1 MTMCDDSSRVASI
14 RGMSG
19 MDKDRDLLP
28 WILGG
33 LSLAT
38 VALAV
43 SVAST
48 NRRAPSSPQ
57 ASSQT
62 TAQALPQAAL
72 PAAAPLPVPTAPA
85 PVAEA
90 SQTQAVIPP
99 TQSTGQIWECTT
111 NGQKTFSN
119 NPCGDKSSLLD
130 VGPINT
136 MDRTPIYRF
145 APDYHP
151 GPGYA
156 PEYGDGD
163 SQESADNS
171 YPVMVVGVPVLSH
184 RVPLR
189 AHRPY
194 NHEHSSAPRK
204 Y

>member
-1 MTMCDDSSRVASI
+1 MTMCDDGPRVVSI

-33 LSLAT
+33 LSMAT

-57 ASSQT
+57 APSQI
-62 TAQALPQAAL
+62 TAQASPEAAL
-72 PAAAPLPVPTAPA
+72 PPSTPPPVPSAPA

-90 SQTQAVIPP
+90 SLIQPVLAPS
-99 TQSTGQIWECTT
+99 QSTGQIWECTT

-130 VGPINT
+130 IGPINT
-136 MDRTPIYRF
+136 MDRTPIYRS
-145 APDYHP
+145 ARAYQP

-156 PEYGDGD
+156 PEYGYGD
-163 SQESADNS
+163 SQEPADNS
-171 YPVMVVGVPVLSH
+171 YPVMVVGVPLLSH
-184 RVPLR
+184 GVPLR

-194 NHEHSSAPRK
+194 NHEHTSAPRK
-204 Y
+204 F